1 MKAGRLEGKSPK
13 IVELTRAQQMKADGI
28 KKEWNMLKQSVR
40 SVTSAS
46 SEIVLGIM
54 AVSGANG
61 IEILKKWVTSLNISR
76 GILNAVD
83 TDNQP
88 IDIASLQTLPVYIK
102 YNSSENGNAYMKPF
116 DGQYSGVIFQ
126 PKISNRSDFFQ
137 FGNIPSAIFN

>member
-76 GILNAVD
+76 GILN
-83 TDNQP
+83 
-88 IDIASLQTLPVYIK
+88 
-102 YNSSENGNAYMKPF
+102 
-116 DGQYSGVIFQ
+116 
-126 PKISNRSDFFQ
+126 
-137 FGNIPSAIFN
+137 